1 MKKLFML
8 FIMMFAV
15 LGFVACNNNGGS
27 EVEVNYDEQIAF
39 PTNLRIEGKI
49 LKWDAVAEADGY
61 IVYVDGEK
69 VKSVSKNEY
78 DFSGLDGDRLVFT
91 VVTNAP
97 RGMQDSE
104 HSVSIA
110 YMANK
115 TEETAAMKLAVSAS
129 GLPLSDEFA
138 EELVNKGML
147 ASEFEAM
154 VDAITTMTE
163 TEINGPEE
171 AYAAIDTMMESV
183 TNVEAVISAFVKT
196 MLPGLIDDQIA
207 SLEDDKEYYQE
218 QIDNG
223 WDYSGYYQDR
233 IDELDEQIQM
243 MEDLKDQIA
252 ASSENVVKTILVVME
267 YIMSIEEMVTA
278 DLVTKI
284 ANLSETSSPD
294 DLNVEELV
302 LVKDEIVNIL
312 TQTMPTQSEL
322 VLVINTLNSFVGLL
336 ETVEEV
342 QIGELANPEKMAG
355 TMLLSFEAYLKFIDN
370 FDLDFFTELKAIAIS
385 DDSEAMI
392 QAQVAIL
399 VITYFDEFLA
409 ENEVLLD
416 NIEAVYTDAEKEEM
430 FNDYMDMMES
440 YWAENG
446 DAPITEIN
454 FLSFQKAMALKAI
467 FEDAFED
474 LLDAFVASEGE
485 ILLLIA
491 EQQDWEDAFWDQDYY
506 DIDWDEYDYFNG
518 YYQFKIMDQAVYLLN
533 SVISGRSQDDFI
545 EVRGLFIDAYKEFIN
560 EIVPDA
566 TYTQVQSLVT
576 AIDAFLANTTEEEYE
591 LIQSLAAYMD
601 EEDVFLDYANAFE
614 TLYSDDYEAMN
625 GEDSHYFQ
633 IAFAFDVYSGYMTS
647 GNRANIDVLIDE
659 AGILLATSY
668 FAQYNLSEYPEIAKD
683 LLDYIDTVDNE
694 VAGFDYTNLTA
705 ANKTR
710 IDAILEAM
718 QEIVMP
724 TV

>member
-15 LGFVACNNNGGS
+15 LGFVACNNDGVS
-27 EVEVNYDEQIAF
+27 DVEVNYDEQIAF

-69 VKSVSKNEY
+69 VKSVSENEY

-110 YMANK
+110 YMVNK
-115 TEETAAMKLAVSAS
+115 TEETAAMKLAVSTS
-129 GLPLSDEFA
+129 ELPLSDEFA

-163 TEINGPEE
+163 TEIDGPEE
-171 AYAAIDTMMESV
+171 AYAAIETMMESV

-207 SLEDDKEYYQE
+207 ALEDDKEYYQE

-223 WDYSGYYQDR
+223 WDYSGYYQER
-233 IDELDEQIQM
+233 IDELDDQIQVF
-243 MEDLKDQIA
+243 EDLKDQIA
-252 ASSENVVKTILVVME
+252 SSSENVIKTILAVME
-267 YIMSIEEMVTA
+267 YIISIEEMVTA

-284 ANLSETSSPD
+284 SNLSETSSPE

-322 VLVINTLNSFVGLL
+322 VVVINTLNSFAGLL
-336 ETVEEV
+336 ETVEEI
-342 QIGELANPEKMAG
+342 QIGELTNPEKIAG

-370 FDLDFFTELKAIAIS
+370 FDLDFFTELKTIAIS
-385 DDSEAMI
+385 DDSEPMI

-399 VITYFDEFLA
+399 VVTYFDEFLA
-409 ENEVLLD
+409 ENVALLD
-416 NIEAVYTDAEKEEM
+416 NIEAVYTDAEKEDM
-430 FNDYMDMMES
+430 FNDYMDMVES
-440 YWAENG
+440 FWAENG
-446 DAPITEIN
+446 GVPITEIN
-454 FLSFQKAMALKAI
+454 FLSFQKTMALEAI
-467 FEDAFED
+467 FEEAFED

-491 EQQDWEDAFWDQDYY
+491 EQQDWQDIFWNKDYNDQD
-506 DIDWDEYDYFNG
+506 WDYDYFNQ

-566 TYTQVQSLVT
+566 TFTEVQSLVT
-576 AIDAFLANTTEEEYE
+576 AIDAFLANTTEEEYA
-591 LIQSLAAYMD
+591 LIQSIAAYMD

>member
-27 EVEVNYDEQIAF
+27 DVEVNYDEQIAF

-78 DFSGLDGDRLVFT
+78 DFSRLDGDRLVFT

-163 TEINGPEE
+163 TEIDGPEE

-196 MLPGLIDDQIA
+196 MLPDLIDDQIA

-223 WDYSGYYQDR
+223 WVSIDYYQDR
-233 IDELDEQIQM
+233 IDELDDQIQVL
-243 MEDLKDQIA
+243 EDLKDQIA
-252 ASSENVVKTILVVME
+252 ASSEDVVKTILVVME

-284 ANLSETSSPD
+284 ANLSETSSPE

-336 ETVEEV
+336 ETVEVV
-342 QIGELANPEKMAG
+342 QIGELTNPEKMAG
-355 TMLLSFEAYLKFIDN
+355 TMLLSFEAYLKFIEN

-399 VITYFDEFLA
+399 VITYFDDFLA
-409 ENEVLLD
+409 ENEELLD

-430 FNDYMDMMES
+430 FNDYMDMVES
-440 YWAENG
+440 YWAENE
-446 DAPITEIN
+446 DAPITEVN
-454 FLSFQKAMALKAI
+454 FLSFQKTMALKAI
-467 FEDAFED
+467 FEEAFED

-491 EQQDWEDAFWDQDYY
+491 EQQDWQRTFWDPEVQ
-506 DIDWDEYDYFNG
+506 DWDEYDYFSQ

-545 EVRGLFIDAYKEFIN
+545 EVRGLFIDTYKEFIN

-614 TLYSDDYEAMN
+614 TLYSDDYDAMY
-625 GEDSHYFQ
+625 GDDSNYFQ

-659 AGILLATSY
+659 AGILLANSY

-694 VAGFDYTNLTA
+694 VAGFDYTNLTT
-705 ANKTR
+705 ANKAR
-710 IDAILEAM
+710 IDEILTEL

-724 TV
+724 IV

>member
-27 EVEVNYDEQIAF
+27 DVEVNYDEQIAF

-115 TEETAAMKLAVSAS
+115 TEETAAMKLAVSTS

-163 TEINGPEE
+163 TEIDGPEE

-196 MLPGLIDDQIA
+196 MLPDLIDDQIA

-223 WDYSGYYQDR
+223 WDYNGYYQDR
-233 IDELDEQIQM
+233 IDELDDQIQV

-252 ASSENVVKTILVVME
+252 ASSEDVVKTILVVME

-278 DLVTKI
+278 DLITNI
-284 ANLSETSSPD
+284 ANLSETSSPE

-355 TMLLSFEAYLKFIDN
+355 TMLLSFEAYLKFIEN
-370 FDLDFFTELKAIAIS
+370 FDLDFFTELKAIAVS

-399 VITYFDEFLA
+399 VITYFDDFLA
-409 ENEVLLD
+409 ENEELLD

-430 FNDYMDMMES
+430 FNDYMDMVES
-440 YWAENG
+440 YWAENE
-446 DAPITEIN
+446 DAPITEVN
-454 FLSFQKAMALKAI
+454 FLSFQKTMALKAI
-467 FEDAFED
+467 FEEAFED

-491 EQQDWEDAFWDQDYY
+491 EQQDWQDTFWDQD
-506 DIDWDEYDYFNG
+506 DPVWEEHDYFSQ

-614 TLYSDDYEAMN
+614 TLYSDDYDAIY
-625 GEDSHYFQ
+625 GDDSNYFQ

-694 VAGFDYTNLTA
+694 VAGFDYTNLTT

-710 IDAILEAM
+710 IDEILTEL